1 MLVTGPASSPPSSGA
16 PASTAAPASSC
27 SPTVT
32 STRGTPAPTSVAP
45 TASAV
50 RAAAGEPMTPLGGR
64 AGPSL
69 PAGATTSVPILPAP
83 RTASASGESL
93 KPA

>member
-1 MLVTGPASSPPSSGA
+1 M
-16 PASTAAPASSC
+16 
-27 SPTVT
+27 T
-32 STRGTPAPTSVAP
+32 STRGTPAPASVAP

-50 RAAAGEPMTPLGGR
+50 RAAPGEPTTPLGGR

-69 PAGATTSVPILPAP
+69 PAGATTSVPSLPAP
-83 RTASASGESL
+83 RTASASGESP